1 VSTVFVHFPKNKC
14 NFLHKNCERKK
25 KLQLCPIR
33 HRAVPYEE
41 FLSWGSRHHC
51 PREAGAYA
59 TGSVMG
65 VIARIVG
72 IGLCRRQGLCNGTMS
87 VRPSVRLT
95 VCLSRL
101 STAAA
106 ACGGFAAV
114 GPAGRRYR
122 SIAARPTPPQQR
134 RRSSTAVSS
143 KGEQCHAVGG
153 RFANA
158 AAASYWSRRV
168 LENAGAETRRVHRAR
183 GAGGEAFNAPLACKA
198 KAVFCY
204 SVNDDCT
211 STQMS

>member
-87 VRPSVRLT
+87 VRPSD
-95 VCLSRL
+95 CLSVPSIARC
-101 STAAA
+101 SSVRRVCCCGPGGQEISIDCCTADAAA
-106 ACGGFAAV
+106 ATAPKQHGGQ
-114 GPAGRRYR
+114 
-122 SIAARPTPPQQR
+122 QQR
-134 RRSSTAVSS
+134 RAVSR
-143 KGEQCHAVGG
+143 G
-153 RFANA
+153 RG
-158 AAASYWSRRV
+158 SIR
-168 LENAGAETRRVHRAR
+168 
-183 GAGGEAFNAPLACKA
+183 
-198 KAVFCY
+198 
-204 SVNDDCT
+204 
-211 STQMS
+211 